1 MKLRVY
7 MNDWSINMGIIGF
20 LNILKQSNMEEKVVK
35 KDNYIEFDSKL
46 LENFQDYYFDYFM
59 KEYDVSE
66 KLKNNIKYNL
76 AYLKNNQDKA
86 KEVTKRIKEGIK
98 YQGDKV
104 KKFDDENFK
113 LLKEKYDAIGNIKNF
128 DQFEEIEKLCN
139 ECVDIL
145 KISHINEKLTANLYK
160 YVVGDNYFGQ
170 VSFFNVAKSSLDV
183 EGLKRVMF
191 NDYLLSI
198 IYYKII

>member
-76 AYLKNNQDKA
+76 SYLKNNQDKA
-86 KEVTKRIKEGIK
+86 KEITKRIKESIK

-128 DQFEEIEKLCN
+128 DQLDRK
-139 ECVDIL
+139 
-145 KISHINEKLTANLYK
+145 S
-160 YVVGDNYFGQ
+160 VV
-170 VSFFNVAKSSLDV
+170 
-183 EGLKRVMF
+183 
-191 NDYLLSI
+191 
-198 IYYKII
+198 

>member
-7 MNDWSINMGIIGF
+7 MNDWAINMGIIGF
-20 LNILKQSNMEEKVVK
+20 LNILKQSNMEEKVIK
-35 KDNYIEFDSKL
+35 KDNYIEFDSEL

-183 EGLKRVMF
+183 EGLKRVI
-191 NDYLLSI
+191 DRKSVV
-198 IYYKII
+198 